1 MRKQMSK
8 HPPLIHDLRD
18 QARRHNLKLQ
28 GNGTLNKQTLDAHK
42 RLICEAVQRL
52 SHLPAGDTVI
62 VESNRDHIFV
72 VVRSLETKAP
82 RRCECCP
89 DYTIPASHFPAAH
102 RDKMIVDQ
110 PPHKPSPPG
119 RT

>member
-1 MRKQMSK
+1 MTNQMPK
-8 HPPLIHDLRD
+8 RPPLVYNLRD
-18 QARRHNLKLQ
+18 EARRHNLKLQ
-28 GNGTLNKQTLDAHK
+28 GNGTLNQSTLGAHK

-52 SHLPAGDTVI
+52 SQLPMGDTVI
-62 VESNRDHIFV
+62 VETNRDDVFIV
-72 VVRSLETKAP
+72 IRSLETKAP

-89 DYTIPASHFPAAH
+89 GYTIPASHFPAAN
-102 RDKMIVDQ
+102 RDKMIVDE